1 MHAFLVDGD
10 MMIFNR
16 SIRPERLTLLV
27 SLGLVLFYNLPFWRE
42 MLRIVGPLDGHG
54 IKLLLESFLLVT
66 AFYNLVLSLFNW
78 PYIGKPL
85 IALLLL
91 TTSFITYFMN
101 QYGVMIDVHMVQNA
115 VQTDHKEVRDLLTMK
130 MALFVVLL
138 GLLPG
143 WWLFTRHIQWRSPLR
158 EGGVRLLTLL
168 VSAAVLVGIAFAA
181 YQDFASLFRNNRQL
195 RHYLTPFNYI
205 QATNGYIQDHYNSGP
220 IVVSPLGEDAK
231 RDASWQQHK
240 RKTVFV
246 LVVGE
251 TARADH
257 FSLNGYP
264 RNTNPKLSAQ
274 PGLINLP
281 NVHSC
286 GTETAVSV
294 PCMFSDI
301 GRDNYSGD
309 KAARQENVLDVL
321 KRAGYNVIWR
331 DNQSGCKDVCN
342 RVTLED
348 VTTSKDDKLCSTG
361 ECWDEILLQNL
372 QQKIDQSDRDIVLVL
387 HQMGSHGP
395 AYYKRYPPSMEQFKP
410 VCQTSELSR
419 CPREQIV
426 NGFDNTILY
435 TDTVLSG
442 LIDFL
447 RANQQRYNTGM
458 LYMSDHGESLGENG
472 MYLHGTPYLLAPE
485 AQKHIGAMMWFSDS
499 FQQEVGLNQRC
510 LEGRKAEPYSHDNL
524 FHSLLGVLGV
534 HTSVYNKQLDMFAPC
549 RQSS

>member
-1 MHAFLVDGD
+1 

-42 MLRIVGPLDGHG
+42 MLRIVGPLDSQG

-91 TTSFITYFMN
+91 TTSFISYFMN

-130 MALFVVLL
+130 MALFVVVL
-138 GLLPG
+138 GLLPS

-274 PGLINLP
+274 AGLINLP
-281 NVHSC
+281 NVFSC

-301 GRDNYSGD
+301 GRANYDGD
-309 KAARQENVLDVL
+309 KAARQQNVLDVL

-395 AYYKRYPPSMEQFKP
+395 AYYKRYPPAMEQFKP

-524 FHSLLGVLGV
+524 FHSLLGLLGV

-549 RQSS
+549 RQ

>member
-1 MHAFLVDGD
+1 ML
-10 MMIFNR
+10 FNR
-16 SIRPERLTLLV
+16 SIKPERLTLLV

-66 AFYNLVLSLFNW
+66 AFYNLVLLLFNW
-78 PYIGKPL
+78 PYIGKP
-85 IALLLL
+85 IMALLLL
-91 TTSFITYFMN
+91 ITSFITYFMN

-115 VQTDHKEVRDLLTMK
+115 VQTDNKEVRDLLTGK
-130 MALFVVLL
+130 MALFVLVL
-138 GLLPG
+138 GVLPA
-143 WWLFTRHIQWRSPLR
+143 WWLCRRQILWRSPLR
-158 EGGVRLLTLL
+158 EGGARVLTLL
-168 VSAAVLVGIAFAA
+168 LSAAVLLGIAFAA

-205 QATNGYIQDHYNSGP
+205 QASNGYIQDHYLTGP
-220 IVVSPLGEDAK
+220 VVISPLGEDAK
-231 RDASWQQHK
+231 RDASWSQHK

-264 RNTNPKLSAQ
+264 RDTNPKLAAQ

-294 PCMFSDI
+294 PCMFSNI
-301 GRDNYSGD
+301 GRANYDGD
-309 KAARQENVLDVL
+309 KAARQQNVLDVL

-348 VTTSKDDKLCSTG
+348 VSASKDDKLCNTG
-361 ECWDEILLQNL
+361 ECWDEILIKNA
-372 QQKIDQSDRDIVLVL
+372 QQLIDQSDRDVVLVL

-395 AYYKRYPPSMEQFKP
+395 AYYKRYPPALEQFKP

-442 LIDFL
+442 IIDFL

-472 MYLHGTPYLLAPE
+472 LYLHGTPYLFAPE

-510 LEGRKAEPYSHDNL
+510 LEGRKTESYSHDNL
-524 FHSLLGVLGV
+524 FHSLLGLLGV
-534 HTSVYNKQLDMFAPC
+534 HSSVYDKQLDMFAAC
-549 RQSS
+549 RK

>member
-1 MHAFLVDGD
+1 MV
-10 MMIFNR
+10 FNR

-42 MLRIVGPLDGHG
+42 MLRIVGPLDVQG

-91 TTSFITYFMN
+91 TTSFISYFMN

-115 VQTDHKEVRDLLTMK
+115 AQTDHKEVRDLLTGK
-130 MALFVVLL
+130 MALFVMVL
-138 GLLPG
+138 GLLPA
-143 WWLFTRHIQWRSPLR
+143 WWVCRRQIRWRSPLK

-195 RHYLTPFNYI
+195 RHYLTPFNYL
-205 QATNGYIQDHYNSGP
+205 QATNGYIQDRYFTGP

-231 RDASWQQHK
+231 RDPSWSRHK

-264 RNTNPKLSAQ
+264 RDTNPRLAAQ

-301 GRDNYSGD
+301 GRANYDGD
-309 KAARQENVLDVL
+309 KAERQQNVLDVL

-342 RVTLED
+342 RVTLQD
-348 VTTSKDDKLCSTG
+348 LSNSKDDKLCSSG
-361 ECWDEILLQNL
+361 ECWDEILLQNA
-372 QQKIDQSDRDIVLVL
+372 QQLIDQSDRDVVLVL

-395 AYYKRYPPSMEQFKP
+395 AYYKRYPPALEQFKP

-419 CPREQIV
+419 CPREQII

-442 LIDFL
+442 VIDFL

-472 MYLHGTPYLLAPE
+472 IYLHGTPYLFAPE

-510 LEGRKAEPYSHDNL
+510 LEARKTEAYSHDNL
-524 FHSLLGVLGV
+524 FHSLLGLLGV
-534 HTSVYNKQLDMFAPC
+534 HTSVYNPQLDMFAPC
-549 RQSS
+549 RQPA

>member
-1 MHAFLVDGD
+1 VFKY
-10 MMIFNR
+10 
-16 SIRPERLTLLV
+16 SIRPERLTLLL
-27 SLGLVLFYNLPFWRE
+27 SLVLVLFYNLPFWRE
-42 MLRIVGPLDGHG
+42 MLRIIGPLDAHG
-54 IKLLLESFLLVT
+54 IKMLVESFLLVT
-66 AFYNLVLSLFNW
+66 AFYNLVLSLLAW

-85 IALLLL
+85 LAVLLLI
-91 TTSFITYFMN
+91 TSFVCYFMN
-101 QYGVMIDVHMVQNA
+101 QYGVMIDVHMIQN
-115 VQTDHKEVRDLLTMK
+115 VMQTDHKEVRDLLTGK
-130 MALFVVLL
+130 MVLFALLL
-138 GLLPG
+138 GVLPAWG
-143 WWLFTRHIQWRSPLR
+143 VFRVAIKWRSAGR
-158 EGGVRLLTLL
+158 ELGVRLLALL
-168 VSAAVLVGIAFAA
+168 LSAAVVLGVAFSA

-195 RHYLTPFNYI
+195 SHYLTPFNYI
-205 QATNGYIQDHYNSGP
+205 QATNGYIHDTYLTGP
-220 IVVSPLGEDAK
+220 IIVSPLGEDAR
-231 RDASWQQHK
+231 RDASWKQHK

-264 RNTNPKLSAQ
+264 RDTNPKLAAQ

-294 PCMFSDI
+294 PCMFSNI
-301 GRDNYSGD
+301 GRANYDGD
-309 KAARQENVLDVL
+309 KAARLQNVLDIL
-321 KRAGYNVIWR
+321 QRAGYKVIWR

-348 VTTSKDDKLCSTG
+348 VSTSKDDKLCNTG
-361 ECWDEILLQNL
+361 ECWDEILLKNA
-372 QQKIDQSDRDIVLVL
+372 QQLIDQSDRDVVLVL

-395 AYYKRYPPSMEQFKP
+395 AYYKRYPPAFEQFKP

-419 CPREQIV
+419 CPREQIT

-435 TDTVLSG
+435 SDTVLSSV
-442 LIDFL
+442 IDFL

-472 MYLHGTPYLLAPE
+472 MYLHGTPYLFAPE

-510 LEGRKAEPYSHDNL
+510 LEGRKAEAYSHDNL
-524 FHSLLGVLGV
+524 FHSLLGLLGV
-534 HTSVYNKQLDMFAPC
+534 QSSVYDKQLDMFAAC
-549 RQSS
+549 RK